1 MSEEDEKQKI
11 EYDPEEDDNEMEK
24 LSKKNSHKNDENID
38 NQEEYNS
45 EGDENYIEEKP
56 KKKKNKNK
64 QLGKKT
70 ARPKN
75 NKKKKAKTAAN
86 MFIEREA
93 SEDDNDEESHVS
105 GELNEDQ
112 YKIEMEK
119 AMKKTEN
126 RFRKIDNE
134 NEGEILE
141 HFEEMAEEHRDE
153 INEDEVNK
161 KPTKDDPKMWI
172 VKCRIGDEKAV
183 VQNLYHKYFYFK
195 QQYKENKTKDRVKI
209 FSITC
214 FENLKGKIY
223 IEAHTERDVLFAI
236 QDMTNVNH
244 NSIQLVPVNQRS
256 QIFQYDQA
264 QKSQIFKNQ
273 LVRIKG
279 GNYEGDLAK
288 VIYIEDP
295 VNKIHVALVPR
306 IIDDVKGK
314 KGYNVASFGKQKSFL
329 RPRQKLFDRNNLTKD
344 ENDNYVKTVNEPYG
358 EVCKFHNFKFMDGL
372 LIRPIRRVMLDT
384 ENVSPKEEELQK
396 IGCFMDEN
404 GVYTDKTSNQTLKIA
419 NKSNVKFKKGD
430 TVKIISSS
438 ENHLNDLTGIVI
450 ESEKGNDIKVEIV
463 VEGEKGFFLF
473 QKHALVLVKHDFKN
487 GDLVYAK
494 YGSNKGRSG
503 MVIQV
508 LDNGTIT
515 VYDSI
520 TKTKFESKNT
530 DLIFSEDME
539 LDNEENEMFKI
550 GELVKIKN
558 SNTACYIIESTKF
571 IIKVVTITNDVK
583 KISVR
588 DVDKIPLGKRI
599 TCMDGKGN
607 PLDLDNSVKVINGQY
622 KGYKAV
628 IKSIYNKYVFLLNHE
643 FIRTNGIFCEIK
655 ENLELLGS
663 ELLNE
668 SSDKG
673 RVNHRRVPNH
683 IRDLLGKIVHIT
695 KGNWK
700 GYNGILVN
708 SNDKNAM
715 IELIAKQKTIEIPFE
730 YFVKGDV
737 NSAKDNASENVQ
749 FNNHGFL
756 KTPAY
761 YENQNM
767 ME

>member
-11 EYDPEEDDNEMEK
+11 EYDPEEDDNEIEK
-24 LSKKNSHKNDENID
+24 PSKKNSHKNDENID
-38 NQEEYNS
+38 NQEEYN
-45 EGDENYIEEKP
+45 IESDKDDIVEKP
-56 KKKKNKNK
+56 KKKKNK

-70 ARPKN
+70 SRPKK
-75 NKKKKAKTAAN
+75 NKKKKAKTGAN
-86 MFIEREA
+86 MFLEKEA
-93 SEDDNDEESHVS
+93 SEDENDEDSNVS
-105 GELNEDQ
+105 GELNEEQ
-112 YKIEMEK
+112 YEK
-119 AMKKTEN
+119 EYAEAFKKTEN
-126 RFRKIDNE
+126 RFRTINDD

-141 HFEEMAEEHRDE
+141 RFEEMAEEHRDE
-153 INEDEVNK
+153 INEEEANK
-161 KPTKDDPKMWI
+161 KPTKDDPKMWL
-172 VKCRIGDEKAV
+172 VKCRIGDEKGI
-183 VQNLYHKYFYFK
+183 VQNLYHKYFFFK
-195 QQYKENKTKDRVKI
+195 QQNKENKTKDRVKI
-209 FSITC
+209 YSITS

-223 IEAHTERDVLFAI
+223 IEAHTERDVLFAV
-236 QDMTNVNH
+236 QDMSNVNH
-244 NSIQLVPVNQRS
+244 NSIQLVPVNQRP
-256 QIFQYDQA
+256 QIFQYDQRP
-264 QKSQIFKNQ
+264 KSELFKNQ

-288 VIYIEDP
+288 IVYIEDP
-295 VNKIHVALVPR
+295 MNKIYVALVPR
-306 IIDDVKGK
+306 IIDDLKGK

-329 RPRQKLFDRNNLTKD
+329 RPRQKLFDKNNLTKE
-344 ENDNYVKTVNEPYG
+344 ENDNFVKTMNEPYG
-358 EVCKFHNFKFMDGL
+358 EVIKFHNFKFIDGL

-396 IGCFMDEN
+396 IGCITDEN
-404 GVYTDKTSNQTLKIA
+404 GILMDKTTNETLKVA
-419 NKSNVKFKKGD
+419 NKSNVIFKKGD
-430 TVKIISSS
+430 HVKIVSSS
-438 ENHLNDLTGIVI
+438 ESHLNDLTGIVW
-450 ESEKGNDIKVEIV
+450 ETEKDNKIKVEMV
-463 VEGEKGFFLF
+463 QDGEKYYLGLP
-473 QKHALVLVKHDFKN
+473 KHQLVLVKHDFQN

-520 TKTKFESKNT
+520 TKTKFEAKNT

-558 SNTACYIIESTKF
+558 SHMACYIIESTKF
-571 IIKVVTITNDVK
+571 IIKVVTITNEVK

-588 DVDKIPLGKRI
+588 DVDKINLGKRI

-607 PLDLDNSVKVINGQY
+607 PLDLDNSVKVINGHY

-663 ELLNE
+663 ELLVD
-668 SSDKG
+668 SSEKG
-673 RVNHRRVPNH
+673 RVNHRRVPNT
-683 IRDLLGKIVHIT
+683 IKDLIGKIVHVT

-700 GYNGILVN
+700 GYNGMLVQ
-708 SNDKNAM
+708 SNDKNAT
-715 IELIAKQKTIEIPFE
+715 IELIAKQKTIEIPFD
-730 YFVKGDV
+730 YFMEGDV
-737 NSAKDNASENVQ
+737 NSAKDNSGENVQ

>member
-1 MSEEDEKQKI
+1 MSEEDEKQKE
-11 EYDPEEDDNEMEK
+11 EYNPEEDDNEIEK
-24 LSKKNSHKNDENID
+24 LSKKNSRKNDENID
-38 NQEEYNS
+38 NQEEYN
-45 EGDENYIEEKP
+45 IESDKDDIVEKP
-56 KKKKNKNK
+56 KKKKNK

-70 ARPKN
+70 ARPKKM
-75 NKKKKAKTAAN
+75 KKKKAKIGAN
-86 MFIEREA
+86 FFIDEEA
-93 SEDDNDEESHVS
+93 SEDDNDEESNVS
-105 GELNEDQ
+105 AELDEAE
-112 YKIEMEK
+112 YKKEYAE
-119 AMKKTEN
+119 AMQKTEN
-126 RFRKIDNE
+126 RFRKIDDE

-141 HFEEMAEEHRDE
+141 HFQGMAEEHRDE
-153 INEDEVNK
+153 INEEEANK

-172 VKCRIGDEKAV
+172 VKCRIGDEKGI
-183 VQNLYHKYFYFK
+183 VQNLYHKYFFFK
-195 QQYKENKTKDRVKI
+195 KQNKPKDRVKI
-209 FSITC
+209 YSITS

-236 QDMTNVNH
+236 QDMSNVNH
-244 NSIQLVPVNQRS
+244 NSIQLVPVNQRP
-256 QIFQYDQA
+256 QIFQYDQKP
-264 QKSQIFKNQ
+264 KSELFKNQ

-288 VIYIEDP
+288 VVYIEDP
-295 VNKIHVALVPR
+295 MNKIYVALVPR

-329 RPRQKLFDRNNLTKD
+329 RPRQKLFDRKNLTKE
-344 ENDNYVKTVNEPYG
+344 ENENYSKIMHEPYG
-358 EVCKFHNFKFMDGL
+358 EVIKFRNFKFMDGL
-372 LIRPIRRVMLDT
+372 LIRPIRRVMIDT

-396 IGCFMDEN
+396 IGCITDEN
-404 GVYTDKTSNQTLKIA
+404 GLLTDKTTNETLKVA
-419 NKSNVKFKKGD
+419 NKSNVIFKKGD
-430 TVKIISSS
+430 HVKIVSSTES
-438 ENHLNDLTGIVI
+438 HLNDLPGVVL
-450 ESEKGNDIKVEIV
+450 ESEKGNKVKVEIDFKDV
-463 VEGEKGFFLF
+463 KGQFSFP
-473 QKHALVLVKHDFKN
+473 KHELVLVKHDFKN
-487 GDLVYAK
+487 GNLVYAK
-494 YGSNKGRSG
+494 YGANKGRSG
-503 MVIQV
+503 MIIQV

-520 TKTKFESKNT
+520 TKNKFEAKNT

-558 SNTACYIIESTKF
+558 SHMPCYIIESTKF
-571 IIKVVTITNDVK
+571 IIKVVTITNEVK

-588 DVDKIPLGKRI
+588 DVDKINLGKRI
-599 TCMDGKGN
+599 ACIDGKGN

-628 IKSIYNKYVFLLNHE
+628 IKSIYNRYVFLLNHE

-663 ELLNE
+663 ELLQE

-673 RVNHRRVPNH
+673 KVNHRRIPNTVK
-683 IRDLLGKIVHIT
+683 DLIGKIVHVI

-700 GYNGILVN
+700 GYNGMLVQ
-708 SNDKNAM
+708 SNDKFAT
-715 IELIAKQKTIEIPFE
+715 IELIAKQKTIEIPFTD
-730 YFVKGDV
+730 FVEGDV